1 MLYFGRGPTLFPS
14 YDTSDLLQHWTYDSC
29 WSDVHSIFLIRS
41 VRWGQVIGFDNFCLV
56 LRIDRL
62 GALRLLNNFASDLW
76 NVCIFPYICHL
87 TYKCVHLTY
96 KSFASDLK
104 KLCIR
109 PILRLFI
116 WTTNVVHPTYK
127 RSARNLQLSVKQ
139 SYSRSDTLTFFSII
153 SVYPT
158 YRYHSDQQQPEVAE
172 KPRANRS
179 EIS

>member
-1 MLYFGRGPTLFPS
+1 MLKSCLTILTTNWFIVGIKHDYILYQYIKKKAFYILVVMLYFGRGPTLFPS

-29 WSDVHSIFLIRS
+29 WSDVHSIFFIQS

-104 KLCIR
+104 KI
-109 PILRLFI
+109 
-116 WTTNVVHPTYK
+116 VHPTYTK
-127 RSARNLQLSVKQ
+127 VVHLNYKCSASDLQKVC
-139 SYSRSDTLTFFSII
+139 T
-153 SVYPT
+153 
-158 YRYHSDQQQPEVAE
+158 
-172 KPRANRS
+172 
-179 EIS
+179 